1 MACRKVTCP
10 GLFVLRSQAILLHTA
25 GVFALSLEESQQ
37 LMSSVSQSRF
47 SVDHGISVQ
56 SLGSSSNGN
65 AFLVT
70 CGTQVMMIDCGV
82 GIRAIRA
89 GLKDRDID
97 LADITTIC
105 ITHEHSDHIKTLPKV
120 LRDDITVFATQ
131 GTANRSIGKHPNRV
145 QARAFQPEKFGE
157 ITIWPLTVMHDA
169 YEPTGFM
176 LEFPDGSRATLLT
189 DLGCY
194 TEELTPYLQ
203 ASDLIILE
211 ANYDEHML
219 LTGPYPRYLQ
229 ERVRSKR
236 GHLANSECAE
246 ALTSVL
252 SREHREPVIRLA
264 HVSEHNN
271 MNVLAEQTVNDALA
285 NQDLRFDVRAL
296 PRKNVFEPWV
306 SPRTVANAEFSPFT
320 PLPRRGQ
327 LTLEI

>member
-1 MACRKVTCP
+1 
-10 GLFVLRSQAILLHTA
+10 
-25 GVFALSLEESQQ
+25 
-37 LMSSVSQSRF
+37 MSPDSQSRF
-47 SVDHGISVQ
+47 TVDHGISVQ

-97 LADITTIC
+97 LADISTIC
-105 ITHEHSDHIKTLPKV
+105 ITHEHSDHVRTLPKV
-120 LRDDITVFATQ
+120 LRDDITVFASK
-131 GTANRSIGKHPNRV
+131 GTASRSIGRHPNRV
-145 QARAFQPEKFGE
+145 QARAFQPEKFGD
-157 ITIWPLTVMHDA
+157 ITVWPLPVMHDA
-169 YEPTGFM
+169 AEPTGFM

-194 TEELTPYLQ
+194 TDELTPFLQ

-229 ERVRSKR
+229 ERVRSQR
-236 GHLANSECAE
+236 GHLANSECGT

-252 SREHREPVIRLA
+252 SREHRDPVIRLA
-264 HVSEHNN
+264 HVSEKNN
-271 MNVLAEQTVNDALA
+271 MNVLAEQTVNEALTQ
-285 NQDLRFDVRAL
+285 QDLTFDVRAL
-296 PRKNVFEPWV
+296 PRRQVYEPWF
-306 SPRTVANAEFSPFT
+306 SPRTASSVGFAPFT
-320 PLPRRGQ
+320 PQPARGQ
-327 LTLEI
+327 LALDI

>member
-1 MACRKVTCP
+1 MPA
-10 GLFVLRSQAILLHTA
+10 A
-25 GVFALSLEESQQ
+25 
-37 LMSSVSQSRF
+37 SQSRF
-47 SVDHGISVQ
+47 TVDHGISVQ

-82 GIRAIRA
+82 GIRAIRS
-89 GLKDRDID
+89 GLKERDIE
-97 LADITTIC
+97 LTDISTIC

-120 LRDDITVFATQ
+120 LRDDITVFATK
-131 GTANRSIGKHPNRV
+131 GTASRSIGKHPNRV
-145 QARAFQPEKFGE
+145 QARAFQPEKFGD
-157 ITIWPLTVMHDA
+157 ITVWPLTVMHDA
-169 YEPTGFM
+169 TEPTGFM

-203 ASDLIILE
+203 ASDFIILE

-236 GHLANSECAE
+236 GHLANSECGE
-246 ALTSVL
+246 ALTTVL
-252 SREHREPVIRLA
+252 SREHRNPVIRLA

-271 MNVLAEQTVNDALA
+271 MNVLAEKTVNESLA
-285 NQDLRFDVRAL
+285 REDLSFDVRAL
-296 PRKNVFEPWV
+296 PRKEKFQPWV
-306 SPRTVANAEFSPFT
+306 SPLQPSESSFAPFT
-320 PLPRRGQ
+320 PLPVPGQ
-327 LTLEI
+327 LTLEF

>member
-1 MACRKVTCP
+1 MPA
-10 GLFVLRSQAILLHTA
+10 AA
-25 GVFALSLEESQQ
+25 
-37 LMSSVSQSRF
+37 QSRF
-47 SVDHGISVQ
+47 IVDHGISVQ

-97 LADITTIC
+97 LTDISTIC

-120 LRDDITVFATQ
+120 LRDDITVFATK
-131 GTANRSIGKHPNRV
+131 GTASRSIGKHPNRV
-145 QARAFQPEKFGE
+145 QARAFQPETFGD
-157 ITIWPLTVMHDA
+157 ITVWPLSVMHDA
-169 YEPTGFM
+169 SDPTGFL
-176 LEFPDGSRATLLT
+176 LEFPDGTRATLLT

-219 LTGPYPRYLQ
+219 MTGPYPRYLQ
-229 ERVRSKR
+229 ERVRSKH
-236 GHLANSECAE
+236 GHLANSECGE

-252 SREHREPVIRLA
+252 SKEHRDPVIRLA

-271 MNVLAEQTVNDALA
+271 MNVLAERTVNDALA
-285 NQDLRFDVRAL
+285 LQELSFDVRAL
-296 PRKNVFEPWV
+296 PRKEAFQPWV
-306 SPRTVANAEFSPFT
+306 SPMTATSNSFAAFT
-320 PLPRRGQ
+320 PLPVRGQ
-327 LTLEI
+327 LSLEF